1 VTRVVHA
8 PIGDVGDAL
17 TILDAG
23 RRLYA
28 ALSRDGTYWH
38 VVSPLQADRLD
49 AEGNVVRAAGALS
62 CICKGATFHG
72 TCYQQMNAEAF
83 EAGDFRLAAP
93 ILAPPDWARADLS
106 AGVATFDAPV
116 GAGHAVQAERG

>member
-1 VTRVVHA
+1 MTGVVHA

-28 ALSRDGTYWH
+28 ALSRDGSYWH
-38 VVSPLQADRLD
+38 VVEPLQADVLGLD
-49 AEGNVVRAAGALS
+49 AGVIRPAGRLG
-62 CICKGATFHG
+62 CRCKGATFHG
-72 TCYQQMNAEAF
+72 TCYRVEQAEAF
-83 EAGDFRLAAP
+83 EVGDLRQAAP
-93 ILAPPDWARADLS
+93 ILAPDWARADLS

-116 GAGHAVQAERG
+116 GAGEAVEAHRG

>member
-1 VTRVVHA
+1 AGDPQPGRGLRGGRAADRVRRRLARGRGRAAVMTGVVHA

-62 CICKGATFHG
+62 CICKG
-72 TCYQQMNAEAF
+72 
-83 EAGDFRLAAP
+83 
-93 ILAPPDWARADLS
+93 
-106 AGVATFDAPV
+106 
-116 GAGHAVQAERG
+116 